1 MASRFRLIV
10 GAGIL
15 LALLGF
21 LWLCNLLFEDY
32 VVTTFKEA
40 TVSHHWEIGAKII
53 YLLTTYP
60 TRSAVIITCAFLL
73 GSEAHNKVKG
83 VALWKAVFGNGE
95 KVAIPD
101 NSQGLSGKVERVPS
115 LPERARQL
123 AKELE
128 AFIDANS
135 GSAGPDV
142 YKINFLYAAHYR
154 DKVDRMLNEL
164 AAEQIFDVCEDWV
177 INPQTQTAK
186 NIRANIIDH
195 LNSLADRLDA
205 KNAAKARP
213 VSKNVGTR
221 DWPGEWLD
229 SESRFRKLERS
240 GVFAELFAG
249 KWSLRR
255 DRNDDNSSA
264 RDEMEAACELAGG
277 RLANSPGIAIS
288 DAVKGQTEHWVRWL
302 QFVKEEQGLNRTFDG
317 PRAKDNGYIEGLA
330 RVSAIV
336 CTKCA
341 ARAHDS

>member
-1 MASRFRLIV
+1 MARRFRLII
-10 GAGIL
+10 GAVIL
-15 LALLGF
+15 LVLLVF

-60 TRSAVIITCAFLL
+60 TRSSIIITCAFLL
-73 GSEAHNKVKG
+73 TSEVHNKVKG
-83 VALWKAVFGNGE
+83 GTLWKAVFGNAE
-95 KVAIPD
+95 KVATPD
-101 NSQGLSGKVERVPS
+101 DNQDLSAKVERTPP

-128 AFIDANS
+128 AFINANS
-135 GSAGPDV
+135 GTGGPDV

-186 NIRANIIDH
+186 NIRANIIAR

-205 KNAAKARP
+205 KNAVKARP

-229 SESRFRKLERS
+229 SESRFRKWEKS
-240 GVFAELFAG
+240 GVFAELFNG
-249 KWSLRR
+249 QWTIRR
-255 DRNDDNSSA
+255 DRNNDNSA
-264 RDEMEAACELAGG
+264 AKEEVEAACDLAGG
-277 RLANSPGIAIS
+277 RLANSPGVAIS
-288 DAVKGQTEHWVRWL
+288 DEVRGQKEHWKRWL
-302 QFVKEEQGLNRTFDG
+302 QYVKETEGLNRVFDG
-317 PRAKDNGYIEGLA
+317 PRAEGNGYIEGLS